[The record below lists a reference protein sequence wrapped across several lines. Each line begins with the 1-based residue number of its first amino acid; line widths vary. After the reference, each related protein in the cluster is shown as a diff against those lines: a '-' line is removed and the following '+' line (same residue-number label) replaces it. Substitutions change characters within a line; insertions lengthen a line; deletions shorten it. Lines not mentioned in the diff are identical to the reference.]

1 LQRDQDGSRE
11 RPLQLLCKQGM
22 TSALI
27 VGHVEGGDVSYTEQG
42 GLAFGV
48 DMKQNGIRMAQQ
60 LKMGVCHPL
69 GWETGQGCRA
79 EVARHQCTGLRPGQ
93 R

>member
-1 LQRDQDGSRE
+1 
-11 RPLQLLCKQGM
+11 M

-48 DMKQNGIRMAQQ
+48 DMKQNGIRMA
-60 LKMGVCHPL
+60 
-69 GWETGQGCRA
+69 
-79 EVARHQCTGLRPGQ
+79 
-93 R
+93 